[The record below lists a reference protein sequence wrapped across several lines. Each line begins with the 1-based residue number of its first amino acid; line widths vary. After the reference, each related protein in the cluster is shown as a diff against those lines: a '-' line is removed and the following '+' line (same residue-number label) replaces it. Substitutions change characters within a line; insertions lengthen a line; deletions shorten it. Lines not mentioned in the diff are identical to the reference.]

1 MRRKTYRLQK
11 LENGRYSILTND
23 LDRCIFCG
31 APDPDIH
38 EVYGGS
44 NRQISMA
51 NGFCVPLCR
60 WHHLM
65 VTNPDKTALGFVID
79 KELKEKCQKVY
90 EQQHTREEFIKLI
103 GKNYIQE

>member
-1 MRRKTYRLQK
+1 MRAKSNKLRR
-11 LENGRYSILTND
+11 LENGRYSVLTND

-38 EVYGGS
+38 EVFGGS
-44 NRQISMA
+44 NRQVSMA

-65 VTNPDKTALGFVID
+65 VTNPDKTALGWYID
-79 KELKEKCQKVY
+79 HDLKEKCQKHY
-90 EQQHTREEFIKLI
+90 EKDHTREEFIKLV
-103 GKNYIQE
+103 GKNYLGE